1 MTLLTAH
8 GLTRRF
14 GKRTVVNNISLSIEP
29 GQVHGLLGPNGAG
42 KTTLFRM
49 LTGLLRPHAGRV
61 ELAGVDVTR
70 WPLWRRARA
79 GLGYLPQGA
88 SVFRHLTVRQ
98 NVLAGLRHQPRAA
111 QNGQADA
118 LLARFALSDLAD
130 ARADRLSGGERRRV
144 EIVRALAADPR
155 VLLVD
160 EPFAGLDPIAAQ
172 GVRAHLQTLAGAGVA
187 VLITDHRVRQ
197 AFKACTRVDI
207 IDAGE
212 ILFSGT
218 PAQATR
224 DPEVCRRYL
233 GDGGHDVDPA
243 SPD

>member
-1 MTLLTAH
+1 VTLLTAH

-14 GKRTVVNNISLSIEP
+14 GKRTVVNNVSLCIEA

-49 LTGLLRPHAGRV
+49 LTGLLRPHGGRV

-98 NVLAGLRHQPRAA
+98 NVLAGLRHRPRGARYA
-111 QNGQADA
+111 EAEA

-207 IDAGE
+207 IDAGA

-218 PAQATR
+218 PAQAAC

-233 GDGGHDVDPA
+233 GDGGHDADGA